1 VRSSK
6 AEVERSNWRPDPRLL
21 LAGALTWRI
30 HCGAAMLSTGRPQ
43 QKRWALDGEAGMR
56 RRVYSRRERVLFA
69 CFVPILGALAAFMV
83 YGALTVADLRHDA
96 LYWFSFLG
104 NLGAVA
110 ICLKIAIT
118 GTATRRLEQNAFDA
132 LAGRP
137 LDDERKPPS
146 GPPAA

>member
-1 VRSSK
+1 MLCWGDLR
-6 AEVERSNWRPDPRLL
+6 RLRH
-21 LAGALTWRI
+21 A
-30 HCGAAMLSTGRPQ
+30 PQ
-43 QKRWALDGEAGMR
+43 QKRRPLDGWVGMR
-56 RRVYSRRERVLFA
+56 RRLYSRRERVLFA

-83 YGALTVADLRHDA
+83 YVASTVPGSRHNA
-96 LYWFSFLG
+96 LYWFGLLG